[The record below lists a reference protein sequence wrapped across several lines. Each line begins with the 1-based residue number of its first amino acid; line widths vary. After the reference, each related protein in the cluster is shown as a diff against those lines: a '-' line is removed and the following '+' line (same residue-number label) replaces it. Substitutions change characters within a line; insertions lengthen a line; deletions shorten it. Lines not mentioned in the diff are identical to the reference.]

1 MNRQQKRQQERQ
13 IKKELKKKTNE
24 LDRTGTKTL
33 DKKKVEA
40 SKWVMSLS
48 KEECNLMHFLMTEN
62 SKIELSLLDEA
73 YVRVL
78 DAYLEEHNL
87 PYTDIDKIHEQIAI
101 EGNITRN
108 YADRGEEYIMKIAEL
123 KPQIINRYE
132 ELKKEGKADKEIMN
146 TLTLEFSQIS
156 TNAVKKTVNEYK
168 RSKVTDKDI
177 EKAVESIFEEP
188 KSDEVVEKDDKASQ
202 SNLSKEKVKTTSK
215 SLKVKS
221 LIVEDEEGTEYVK
234 ENNTVKVGTM
244 TFENEKDV
252 EDFRNTSLKEYKEG
266 HDNALSERRK
276 QYEEEI
282 AEINRAYEEEKIKFL
297 KKVNNILDVMSM

>member
-24 LDRTGTKTL
+24 LDRIGTTSL

-40 SKWVMSLS
+40 SKWIMSLS
-48 KEECNLMHFLMTEN
+48 KEECNLVHFLMTEN
-62 SKIELSLLDEA
+62 SQIELGLLDEA
-73 YVRVL
+73 YTRVL
-78 DAYLEEHNL
+78 DVYLEEHNL

-123 KPQIINRYE
+123 KPQIIARYE

-146 TLTLEFSQIS
+146 TLTVEFSQIS
-156 TNAVKKTVNEYK
+156 TNAVKKAVNEYK
-168 RSKVTDKDI
+168 RSKITDKDI
-177 EKAVESIFEEP
+177 EKAVESIFKEEP
-188 KSDEVVEKDDKASQ
+188 TEKAPQ
-202 SNLSKEKVKTTSK
+202 SNLSEEKVKK
-215 SLKVKS
+215 SNNTLKVKS
-221 LIVEDEEGTEYVK
+221 LVVEDEEGTEYVK

-252 EDFRNTSLKEYKEG
+252 EDFRNKSLKEYKDG
-266 HDNALSERRK
+266 CSNALAERKK

-297 KKVNNILDVMSM
+297 KKVNNILDVMAM

>member
-24 LDRTGTKTL
+24 LDRIGTTSL

-40 SKWVMSLS
+40 SKWIMSLS

-108 YADRGEEYIMKIAEL
+108 YADKGEEYIMKIAEL
-123 KPQIINRYE
+123 KPQIITRYE
-132 ELKKEGKADKEIMN
+132 ELKKEGKTDKEIMN
-146 TLTLEFSQIS
+146 TLTVEFSQIS
-156 TNAVKKTVNEYK
+156 TNAVKRAVNEYK
-168 RSKVTDKDI
+168 RSKITDKDI

-188 KSDEVVEKDDKASQ
+188 KTEKVAEIENEAPQ
-202 SNLSKEKVKTTSK
+202 SNLSEEKVKTTNN

-221 LIVEDEEGTEYVK
+221 LVVEDEEGTEYVK

-244 TFENEKDV
+244 TFENVKEI
-252 EDFRNTSLKEYKEG
+252 EEFRESSLKEYKEG

-297 KKVNNILDVMSM
+297 KKINNIADVMAM

>member
-24 LDRTGTKTL
+24 LDRIGTTSL

-62 SKIELSLLDEA
+62 SRIELSLLDEA

-78 DAYLEEHNL
+78 DVYLEEHNL

-123 KPQIINRYE
+123 KPQIIARYE

-146 TLTLEFSQIS
+146 TLTVEFSQIS
-156 TNAVKKTVNEYK
+156 TNAVKKAVNEYK
-168 RSKVTDKDI
+168 RSKITDKDI
-177 EKAVESIFEEP
+177 EKAVESIFKEEP
-188 KSDEVVEKDDKASQ
+188 TEKAPQ
-202 SNLSKEKVKTTSK
+202 SNLSEEKAKTTSK

-221 LIVEDEEGTEYVK
+221 LVVEDEEGTEYVK

-252 EDFRNTSLKEYKEG
+252 EDFRNTSLKEYNEG
-266 HDNALSERRK
+266 RNNALAERKK
-276 QYEEEI
+276 QYEEEV

>member
-1 MNRQQKRQQERQ
+1 
-13 IKKELKKKTNE
+13 
-24 LDRTGTKTL
+24 
-33 DKKKVEA
+33 
-40 SKWVMSLS
+40 MSLS

-123 KPQIINRYE
+123 KPQIIARYE

-146 TLTLEFSQIS
+146 TLTVEFSQIS
-156 TNAVKKTVNEYK
+156 TNAVRKAVNEYK
-168 RSKVTDKDI
+168 RSKITDKDI

-188 KSDEVVEKDDKASQ
+188 KSDEVVEKENKPSQ
-202 SNLSKEKVKTTSK
+202 SILSEEKVKTTSK

-221 LIVEDEEGTEYVK
+221 LIVEDEEGTEYIK

-252 EDFRNTSLKEYKEG
+252 EDFRNKSLKEYNEG
-266 HDNALSERRK
+266 CNNALAERKK